1 MALDGEAAVTLE
13 MSQEA
18 KKEHRGPHCWQV
30 AGVAGGRE
38 ELRQRQQHL
47 LPPFPSVPPSWL
59 PPDAHRR
66 TAADLEFFHRFVNF
80 VVSPF
85 CLFLAV

>member
-18 KKEHRGPHCWQV
+18 KKEHRGPHCWQG

-38 ELRQRQQHL
+38 ELRQRQQRL
-47 LPPFPSVPPSWL
+47 RVPPSI
-59 PPDAHRR
+59 P
-66 TAADLEFFHRFVNF
+66 VC
-80 VVSPF
+80 SPIV
-85 CLFLAV
+85 ASS